1 MNVMTAEI
9 NPIIPL
15 ERLQN
20 ANKILFIVHLAIG
33 DYTYL
38 QNCFKAF
45 HEAYPHIKIDLFID
59 DRRRTSDETKWEAL
73 KNYSLYDWIKA
84 TPFYNTVYCENYR
97 PDLYEAAINLART
110 EQYDAVVSLA
120 TLSPSHY
127 AALARKIAGD
137 RGFACA
143 MDFEPGLFQL
153 SAKKIRKSL
162 DACIE
167 VKPAER
173 GPEHHVSDEYGHW
186 FKQIGNIELTKKEKY
201 PFIEIPETWKTWASD
216 EMIRLDAVQKRRVFI
231 NSFAKNKKRC
241 WPMTHV
247 IELIQKM
254 NEMPEWRDTLFVVN
268 SVPEAFAAT
277 KAELDAANI
286 QNVHLFSATENFFQ
300 LPAMLGVMDLIISV
314 ETAVMHLANAV
325 KVPVIALM
333 RLKTPEWVPIDL
345 KNSIVIFN
353 EKRRHHVA
361 DIEPDRVIKALP
373 NLDDLKLAMQEAGE
387 QKNREVEA

>member
-20 ANKILFIVHLAIG
+20 ADKILFIVHLAIG

-110 EQYDAVVSLA
+110 EQYPIVCSITTIDQM
-120 TLSPSHY
+120 HY
-127 AALARKIAGD
+127 AKLARKIGGESAFIAAAVDQPKGVL
-137 RGFACA
+137 
-143 MDFEPGLFQL
+143 EKLGL
-153 SAKKIRKSL
+153 KKDIIDLRMQYTPVE
-162 DACIE
+162 DY
-167 VKPAER
+167 
-173 GPEHHVSDEYGHW
+173 HVSDEYGHW

-216 EMIRLDAVQKRRVFI
+216 EMIRLDAAQKRRVFI

-254 NEMPEWRDTLFVVN
+254 NEMPEWCDTLFVVN

-345 KNSIVIFN
+345 ENSIVIFN

-373 NLDDLKLAMQEAGE
+373 NLDDLKLAMEEAGE
-387 QKNREVEA
+387 QENREVEA